1 MCVFYRDFSV
11 SPSGG
16 KIPKRKNYD
25 APKTDGKKS
34 KTGVGILGSI
44 PTAAVQPEKGDDA
57 REEEKEERE
66 GDGEESTGELEGG

>member
-1 MCVFYRDFSV
+1 MCVCYRDFSV

-16 KIPKRKNYD
+16 KIPKRKNSD
-25 APKTDGKKS
+25 APKTEGKKS

-44 PTAAVQPEKGDDA
+44 PTAVQPEKGDDA